1 MSENRFNEEEFLKKV
16 ENAARK
22 GANSK
27 GIIGMILQY
36 LPILIVL
43 AVVLMIA
50 NRVNAFGTGV
60 RGFMNFDNGAEENDL
75 VLENHG
81 ILGYTAANFED
92 AILGDSEKLKKLEVF
107 SQEVSDVSTVT
118 ETGFINWEIFS
129 KNQLITYNGTA
140 VYTVDLSTLSAD
152 DIDYDEEQKII
163 TLRIPHAVQEEINIP
178 EDQIQF
184 GDTNGGLLAFGEIK
198 MSAEQASQIQAG
210 AREKM
215 EEKLKELLEAIDG
228 AGEVEVMITLESCYE
243 NVYLKDKNL
252 KTESGNG
259 DFKEE
264 SDETYIMA
272 KTSSNTQE
280 GVIIKVYEPVVKG
293 VAVVAT
299 GGESEKVKMAIIETV
314 SAVFNIDSTNIS
326 VEKMKTER
334 KE

>member
-1 MSENRFNEEEFLKKV
+1 MMVGEKV
-16 ENAARK
+16 ELN
-22 GANSK
+22 
-27 GIIGMILQY
+27 IGRTYPQNPTPRL
-36 LPILIVL
+36 
-43 AVVLMIA
+43 VVKNLSC
-50 NRVNAFGTGV
+50 VNADGIKV
-60 RGFMNFDNGAEENDL
+60 IDNINFTANGGE
-75 VLENHG
+75 
-81 ILGYTAANFED
+81 ILG
-92 AILGDSEKLKKLEVF
+92 I
-107 SQEVSDVSTVT
+107 
-118 ETGFINWEIFS
+118 
-129 KNQLITYNGTA
+129 
-140 VYTVDLSTLSAD
+140 
-152 DIDYDEEQKII
+152 
-163 TLRIPHAVQEEINIP
+163 
-178 EDQIQF
+178 
-184 GDTNGGLLAFGEIK
+184 
-198 MSAEQASQIQAG
+198 AG
-210 AREKM
+210 ISGCGQ
-215 EEKLKELLEAIDG
+215 KELLEAIDG

>member
-1 MSENRFNEEEFLKKV
+1 MIKFKDVFNKLSKNKKNLVLALCSVLALVLLLVSEFTSTNSSDSSEKPNGYVSSENYIK
-16 ENAARK
+16 
-22 GANSK
+22 
-27 GIIGMILQY
+27 
-36 LPILIVL
+36 
-43 AVVLMIA
+43 
-50 NRVNAFGTGV
+50 
-60 RGFMNFDNGAEENDL
+60 
-75 VLENHG
+75 
-81 ILGYTAANFED
+81 
-92 AILGDSEKLKKLEVF
+92 
-107 SQEVSDVSTVT
+107 
-118 ETGFINWEIFS
+118 
-129 KNQLITYNGTA
+129 
-140 VYTVDLSTLSAD
+140 
-152 DIDYDEEQKII
+152 EQ
-163 TLRIPHAVQEEINIP
+163 
-178 EDQIQF
+178 
-184 GDTNGGLLAFGEIK
+184 
-198 MSAEQASQIQAG
+198 
-210 AREKM
+210 

-293 VAVVAT
+293 VAVVAS

>member
-1 MSENRFNEEEFLKKV
+1 MIKFKDVFNKLSKNKKNLVLALCSVLALVLLLVSEFTSTNSSDSGDKVNNYVSSENYIK
-16 ENAARK
+16 
-22 GANSK
+22 
-27 GIIGMILQY
+27 
-36 LPILIVL
+36 
-43 AVVLMIA
+43 
-50 NRVNAFGTGV
+50 
-60 RGFMNFDNGAEENDL
+60 
-75 VLENHG
+75 
-81 ILGYTAANFED
+81 
-92 AILGDSEKLKKLEVF
+92 
-107 SQEVSDVSTVT
+107 
-118 ETGFINWEIFS
+118 
-129 KNQLITYNGTA
+129 
-140 VYTVDLSTLSAD
+140 
-152 DIDYDEEQKII
+152 EQ
-163 TLRIPHAVQEEINIP
+163 
-178 EDQIQF
+178 
-184 GDTNGGLLAFGEIK
+184 
-198 MSAEQASQIQAG
+198 
-210 AREKM
+210 

-293 VAVVAT
+293 VAVVAS

>member
-1 MSENRFNEEEFLKKV
+1 MIKFKDVFNKLSKNKKNLVLALCSVLALVLLLVSEFASDDKLDSSEKVNSYVSSENYIK
-16 ENAARK
+16 
-22 GANSK
+22 
-27 GIIGMILQY
+27 
-36 LPILIVL
+36 
-43 AVVLMIA
+43 
-50 NRVNAFGTGV
+50 
-60 RGFMNFDNGAEENDL
+60 
-75 VLENHG
+75 
-81 ILGYTAANFED
+81 
-92 AILGDSEKLKKLEVF
+92 
-107 SQEVSDVSTVT
+107 
-118 ETGFINWEIFS
+118 
-129 KNQLITYNGTA
+129 
-140 VYTVDLSTLSAD
+140 
-152 DIDYDEEQKII
+152 EQ
-163 TLRIPHAVQEEINIP
+163 
-178 EDQIQF
+178 
-184 GDTNGGLLAFGEIK
+184 
-198 MSAEQASQIQAG
+198 
-210 AREKM
+210 

-280 GVIIKVYEPVVKG
+280 GVIIKVYEPAVKG

>member
-1 MSENRFNEEEFLKKV
+1 MNYLLVNTANDELVIVLVKDGTIFACNERNVKKHNEVLLPKLDEVLNSAGITLNDIDEFGVVVGPGSFTGIRVGIATIKAFKDVFNKLSKNKKNLVLALCSVLALVLLLVSEFASDDKLDSSEKVNSYVSSENYIK
-16 ENAARK
+16 
-22 GANSK
+22 
-27 GIIGMILQY
+27 
-36 LPILIVL
+36 
-43 AVVLMIA
+43 
-50 NRVNAFGTGV
+50 
-60 RGFMNFDNGAEENDL
+60 
-75 VLENHG
+75 
-81 ILGYTAANFED
+81 
-92 AILGDSEKLKKLEVF
+92 
-107 SQEVSDVSTVT
+107 
-118 ETGFINWEIFS
+118 
-129 KNQLITYNGTA
+129 
-140 VYTVDLSTLSAD
+140 
-152 DIDYDEEQKII
+152 EQ
-163 TLRIPHAVQEEINIP
+163 
-178 EDQIQF
+178 
-184 GDTNGGLLAFGEIK
+184 
-198 MSAEQASQIQAG
+198 
-210 AREKM
+210 

>member
-1 MSENRFNEEEFLKKV
+1 
-16 ENAARK
+16 
-22 GANSK
+22 
-27 GIIGMILQY
+27 MI
-36 LPILIVL
+36 
-43 AVVLMIA
+43 
-50 NRVNAFGTGV
+50 
-60 RGFMNFDNGAEENDL
+60 
-75 VLENHG
+75 
-81 ILGYTAANFED
+81 
-92 AILGDSEKLKKLEVF
+92 
-107 SQEVSDVSTVT
+107 
-118 ETGFINWEIFS
+118 
-129 KNQLITYNGTA
+129 
-140 VYTVDLSTLSAD
+140 
-152 DIDYDEEQKII
+152 
-163 TLRIPHAVQEEINIP
+163 
-178 EDQIQF
+178 
-184 GDTNGGLLAFGEIK
+184 
-198 MSAEQASQIQAG
+198 
-210 AREKM
+210 
-215 EEKLKELLEAIDG
+215 KLKEIFVELSKSKKNFVLIICATLALLLLVVSEFTGDDTLESSEKINGYVSSESYIREQEKKLTELLETIDG

-293 VAVVAT
+293 VAVVAS

>member
-1 MSENRFNEEEFLKKV
+1 MIKFKDVFNKLSKNKKNLVLALCSVLALVLLLVSEFTSTNSSDSSEKANGYVSSENYIK
-16 ENAARK
+16 
-22 GANSK
+22 
-27 GIIGMILQY
+27 
-36 LPILIVL
+36 
-43 AVVLMIA
+43 
-50 NRVNAFGTGV
+50 
-60 RGFMNFDNGAEENDL
+60 
-75 VLENHG
+75 
-81 ILGYTAANFED
+81 
-92 AILGDSEKLKKLEVF
+92 
-107 SQEVSDVSTVT
+107 
-118 ETGFINWEIFS
+118 
-129 KNQLITYNGTA
+129 
-140 VYTVDLSTLSAD
+140 
-152 DIDYDEEQKII
+152 EQ
-163 TLRIPHAVQEEINIP
+163 
-178 EDQIQF
+178 
-184 GDTNGGLLAFGEIK
+184 
-198 MSAEQASQIQAG
+198 
-210 AREKM
+210 

-280 GVIIKVYEPVVKG
+280 GVITKVYEPVVKG

>member
-1 MSENRFNEEEFLKKV
+1 MIKFKDVFNKLSKNKKNLVLALCSVLALVLLLVSEFASDDKLDSSDKVNNYVSSENYIK
-16 ENAARK
+16 
-22 GANSK
+22 
-27 GIIGMILQY
+27 
-36 LPILIVL
+36 
-43 AVVLMIA
+43 
-50 NRVNAFGTGV
+50 
-60 RGFMNFDNGAEENDL
+60 
-75 VLENHG
+75 
-81 ILGYTAANFED
+81 
-92 AILGDSEKLKKLEVF
+92 
-107 SQEVSDVSTVT
+107 
-118 ETGFINWEIFS
+118 
-129 KNQLITYNGTA
+129 
-140 VYTVDLSTLSAD
+140 
-152 DIDYDEEQKII
+152 EQ
-163 TLRIPHAVQEEINIP
+163 
-178 EDQIQF
+178 
-184 GDTNGGLLAFGEIK
+184 
-198 MSAEQASQIQAG
+198 
-210 AREKM
+210 
-215 EEKLKELLEAIDG
+215 EEKLKALLEAIDG

-293 VAVVAT
+293 VAVVAS

>member
-1 MSENRFNEEEFLKKV
+1 MIKFKDVFNKLSKNKKNLVLALCSVLALVLLLVSEFVSDDKLDSSEKVNSYVSSENYIK
-16 ENAARK
+16 
-22 GANSK
+22 
-27 GIIGMILQY
+27 
-36 LPILIVL
+36 
-43 AVVLMIA
+43 
-50 NRVNAFGTGV
+50 
-60 RGFMNFDNGAEENDL
+60 
-75 VLENHG
+75 
-81 ILGYTAANFED
+81 
-92 AILGDSEKLKKLEVF
+92 
-107 SQEVSDVSTVT
+107 
-118 ETGFINWEIFS
+118 
-129 KNQLITYNGTA
+129 
-140 VYTVDLSTLSAD
+140 
-152 DIDYDEEQKII
+152 EQ
-163 TLRIPHAVQEEINIP
+163 
-178 EDQIQF
+178 
-184 GDTNGGLLAFGEIK
+184 
-198 MSAEQASQIQAG
+198 
-210 AREKM
+210 

-280 GVIIKVYEPVVKG
+280 GVIIKVYEPVIKG
-293 VAVVAT
+293 VAVVAS

>member
-1 MSENRFNEEEFLKKV
+1 MIKFKDVFNKLSKNKKNLVLALCSVLALVLLLVSEFTSTNSSDNSEKPNNYVSSENYIK
-16 ENAARK
+16 
-22 GANSK
+22 
-27 GIIGMILQY
+27 
-36 LPILIVL
+36 
-43 AVVLMIA
+43 
-50 NRVNAFGTGV
+50 
-60 RGFMNFDNGAEENDL
+60 
-75 VLENHG
+75 
-81 ILGYTAANFED
+81 
-92 AILGDSEKLKKLEVF
+92 
-107 SQEVSDVSTVT
+107 
-118 ETGFINWEIFS
+118 
-129 KNQLITYNGTA
+129 
-140 VYTVDLSTLSAD
+140 
-152 DIDYDEEQKII
+152 EQ
-163 TLRIPHAVQEEINIP
+163 
-178 EDQIQF
+178 
-184 GDTNGGLLAFGEIK
+184 
-198 MSAEQASQIQAG
+198 
-210 AREKM
+210 

-280 GVIIKVYEPVVKG
+280 GVIIKEYEPVVKG

-314 SAVFNIDSTNIS
+314 SAVFNIDSTKIS

>member
-1 MSENRFNEEEFLKKV
+1 MIKFKDVFNKLSKNKKNLVLALCSVLALILLLVSEFTSTNSSDSSEKANNYVSSENYIK
-16 ENAARK
+16 
-22 GANSK
+22 
-27 GIIGMILQY
+27 
-36 LPILIVL
+36 
-43 AVVLMIA
+43 
-50 NRVNAFGTGV
+50 
-60 RGFMNFDNGAEENDL
+60 
-75 VLENHG
+75 
-81 ILGYTAANFED
+81 
-92 AILGDSEKLKKLEVF
+92 
-107 SQEVSDVSTVT
+107 
-118 ETGFINWEIFS
+118 
-129 KNQLITYNGTA
+129 
-140 VYTVDLSTLSAD
+140 
-152 DIDYDEEQKII
+152 EQ
-163 TLRIPHAVQEEINIP
+163 
-178 EDQIQF
+178 
-184 GDTNGGLLAFGEIK
+184 
-198 MSAEQASQIQAG
+198 
-210 AREKM
+210 

-293 VAVVAT
+293 VAVVAS